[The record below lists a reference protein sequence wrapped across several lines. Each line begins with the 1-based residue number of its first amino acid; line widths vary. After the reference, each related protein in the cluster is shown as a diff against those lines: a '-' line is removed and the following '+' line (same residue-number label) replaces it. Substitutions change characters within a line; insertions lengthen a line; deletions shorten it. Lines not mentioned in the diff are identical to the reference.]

1 MLAYPVIFYLLTL
14 FPIINRV
21 YSAISSNASFELAL
35 IQSITEP
42 SWVFFSSWALII
54 HILVMRQL
62 KKKKTVQFTID
73 TKAVADIGNIIST
86 TYTEGSTNARSKYS
100 IPAESDIDNE

>member
-14 FPIINRV
+14 FPIINQV